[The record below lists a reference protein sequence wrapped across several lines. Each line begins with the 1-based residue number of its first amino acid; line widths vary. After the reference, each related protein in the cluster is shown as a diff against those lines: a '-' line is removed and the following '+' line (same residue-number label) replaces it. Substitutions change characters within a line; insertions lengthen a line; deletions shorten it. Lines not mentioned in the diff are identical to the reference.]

1 MANKTALIKI
11 EGSNNTWMEIQVS
24 LTETSGGGSMTWQ
37 RIGLITSRKWSFS
50 GDYNTTNYPFFITFK
65 DKEMGNVFQ
74 LSGFQKDTDTRFPFN
89 DTSKGEG
96 ACLVGGFEVQQ
107 GSLTWKVVQILL
119 GN

>member
-1 MANKTALIKI
+1 MANKSALIKI
-11 EGSNNTWMEIQVS
+11 EGPNNTWMEIQAS
-24 LTETSGGGSMTWQ
+24 LTDGGLTTWQ

-65 DKEMGNVFQ
+65 DKEIGNVFQ

-107 GSLTWKVVQILL
+107 GPLTWKVVQILL
-119 GN
+119 GS